1 MPVIILDKHTFWGE
15 KMSKKIVK
23 YHNDFNRLAI
33 NELSALEQNVLFEI
47 LYRIKEQGDKKF
59 KFTAEQIA
67 AMIDKN
73 MTSKE
78 LFNLATS
85 LGKKVLGICYIVI
98 YPNAKEF
105 TMLFDKLVIKD
116 DNDGNLIDI
125 ELSLSRSFEY
135 LLNNLFG
142 NFTSFELLEFKN
154 IQSKYAKT
162 IYRNLKEHKVTGIW
176 EVEWQELL
184 RLLCVE
190 KNLKN
195 PTTRYI
201 HNYILKPA
209 IKELT
214 TSGNL
219 FQQSFQNLTYKKT
232 YKAID
237 REQRL
242 KKDSSKRGGRQID
255 KIIFTFTPE
264 KMPEKND
271 TAILHNAKAKLE
283 SKGKRVTMKIT
294 EK

>member
-1 MPVIILDKHTFWGE
+1 M
-15 KMSKKIVK
+15 K
-23 YHNDFNRLAI
+23 YHNNFNRLAL
-33 NELSALEQNVLFEI
+33 NELSSLEQNVLFEI
-47 LYRIKEQGDKKF
+47 LYRIKEQGEKKF
-59 KFTAEQIA
+59 KFTTEQIA

-73 MTSKE
+73 MTNRE
-78 LFNLATS
+78 LLNLATS
-85 LGKKVLGICYIVI
+85 LGKKVLGVCYIVI
-98 YPNAKEF
+98 EPNATKY
-105 TMLFDKLVIKD
+105 TMLFDQLIIKD
-116 DNDGNLIDI
+116 DENGNLIDI

-142 NFTSFELLEFKN
+142 NFTSFELLEFKS

-162 IYRNLKEHKVTGIW
+162 IYRNLKEHKITGVW

-190 KNLKN
+190 KNIKN
-195 PTTRYI
+195 PTTQYI

-242 KKDSSKRGGRQID
+242 KKDSTKRGGRKID

-264 KMPEKND
+264 KMPEKSD
-271 TAILHNAKAKLE
+271 RAILHNAKAKIQ
-283 SKGKRVTMKIT
+283 SRGKNVIMQIRDK
-294 EK
+294 